1 MREWWKRED
10 KVTLIAR
17 PRRFGKTLMLSTLK
31 VFFSTKLKD
40 RPDPFEGLDVWN
52 DESMH
57 QEQGSR
63 PVIFL
68 SFASITA
75 DTFAG

>member
-1 MREWWKRED
+1 
-10 KVTLIAR
+10 
-17 PRRFGKTLMLSTLK
+17 MLSTLK